1 MEGREEKTCITI
13 QILIPAPDR
22 TFIAS
27 NLLSRWNINPVM
39 EWLKLTVPK
48 SPKSSLIVSFWI
60 MRFGKFLI
68 PVDCLCLILG
78 FLAWWNDIDL
88 TWNWQGRKCHTFWL
102 LNALN
107 IKYYKMELAIL
118 WRQSKRNGMVLL
130 LFHQNWPKMQYVL
143 CNWLATKLDLYC
155 ILRFHIKNYIFLK
168 QLRQK
173 QKCWCFYYSQWY
185 VFQNI
190 FVQNFL

>member
-13 QILIPAPDR
+13 QILISAPNR

-27 NLLSRWNINPVM
+27 NLLIRWNINPIM
-39 EWLKLTVPK
+39 EWLKLTVPE
-48 SPKSSLIVSFWI
+48 SPKPSLIVSFWI

-78 FLAWWNDIDL
+78 FLAWWNAIDL

-107 IKYYKMELAIL
+107 IKYYKMELAITL
-118 WRQSKRNGMVLL
+118 KREEKKWNGVFTVPSELTKDAIRTLQLTCNKIRLVSYIKISYKELHFSETTWTKTKMLVLL
-130 LFHQNWPKMQYVL
+130 L
-143 CNWLATKLDLYC
+143 
-155 ILRFHIKNYIFLK
+155 
-168 QLRQK
+168 
-173 QKCWCFYYSQWY
+173 
-185 VFQNI
+185 
-190 FVQNFL
+190 